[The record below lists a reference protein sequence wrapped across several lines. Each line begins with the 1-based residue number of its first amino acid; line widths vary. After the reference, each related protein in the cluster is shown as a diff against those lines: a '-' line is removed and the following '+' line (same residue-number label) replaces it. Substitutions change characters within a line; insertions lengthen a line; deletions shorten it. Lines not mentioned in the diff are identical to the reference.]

1 MDIPP
6 EITPEEELGRSV
18 LSSREAKRADRK
30 EIPMSVFVE
39 RGVFCLSSDRLTIAP
54 LPEAIQIAE
63 QRAQERGPDRSFYG
77 WAIVMAEKARE
88 RRRRVAASPRP
99 GNPYHA
105 DIILPSEEEQNQHA
119 LELARLSRWCRHRS
133 S

>member
-1 MDIPP
+1 
-6 EITPEEELGRSV
+6 
-18 LSSREAKRADRK
+18 
-30 EIPMSVFVE
+30 MSVFFE
-39 RGVFCLSSDRLTIAP
+39 RGGVSCLSSDRLTIAP

-77 WAIVMAEKARE
+77 WAIVVAEKARE